1 MKKLM
6 ISAAFAA
13 LATSSAVAQDATFR
27 TEADQMEIVASD
39 FIGKRV
45 YASEAAVEGD
55 AFDGLQDGW
64 EDIGEINDV
73 IFSRGGSVD
82 AVLVDIGGFLGIGE
96 RKVAVDMDA
105 LRFAS
110 DSSTADDEADYFLVM
125 NAGRAAFEEA
135 PEYHWGHAA
144 MENTEN
150 AVESAAAATA
160 EAVDNAAE
168 ATAEAVDS
176 AAEATAEVA
185 SEAADAVTRE
195 PIMRDGYDAAA
206 EEDLTTEMLTGAKA
220 YDANDEWIGEV
231 SRLIINENGKITHGI
246 VDVGGFLGIGE
257 KPVELAMADI
267 DILREKAGDDLRV
280 YIPMTKEELE
290 ALPTYDK

>member
-1 MKKLM
+1 MKKFM

-13 LATSSAVAQDATFR
+13 LATTSAVAQDVMFR
-27 TEADQMEIVASD
+27 AEGDPMEIAASD

-73 IFSRGGSVD
+73 ILSRGGSVD

-96 RKVAVDMDA
+96 RQVAVDMGA
-105 LRFAS
+105 IRFVS

-125 NAGRAAFEEA
+125 TADRTMFEEA
-135 PEYHWGHAA
+135 PEYHWGHAS
-144 MENTEN
+144 MEKVEN
-150 AVESAAAATA
+150 AAAATA

-168 ATAEAVDS
+168 ATAEAVDD
-176 AAEATAEVA
+176 AADATAEA
-185 SEAADAVTRE
+185 AGEAADAVTRE
-195 PIMRDGYDAAA
+195 PIMRDGYDPAA
-206 EEDLTTEMLTGAKA
+206 EADLTTEMLTGAKA

-231 SRLIINENGKITHGI
+231 SRLIINENGKITHSI
-246 VDVGGFLGIGE
+246 IDVGGFLGIGE
-257 KPVELAMADI
+257 KPVELAMGDV
-267 DILREKAGDDLRV
+267 DILREKGGDDLRV
-280 YIPMTKEELE
+280 YISMTREELE